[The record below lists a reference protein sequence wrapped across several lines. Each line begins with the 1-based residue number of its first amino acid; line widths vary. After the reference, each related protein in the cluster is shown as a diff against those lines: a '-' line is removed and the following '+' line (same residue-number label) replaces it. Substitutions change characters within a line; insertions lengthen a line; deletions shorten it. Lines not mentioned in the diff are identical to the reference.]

1 MIILGLGSNMG
12 DRESNIKSAICE
24 LNKQSKITINNIS
37 SLYETKPVG
46 FVNQP
51 NFLNLVISINTIL
64 NPYELLTECLHA
76 EHQLGRVRKQR
87 WGPRNIDIDI
97 LVYHSHIIRDEV
109 LQLPHLRLHE
119 RAFVLIPLQEIAYD
133 LPVYQGLTSKELLQ
147 TMNDIDDVVFYKKMN
162 LDFL

>member
-12 DRESNIKSAICE
+12 DRERYIKSAISE
-24 LNKQSKITINNIS
+24 LDKQSKITINNIS

-51 NFLNLVISINTIL
+51 NFLNLVISINTML
-64 NPYELLTECLHA
+64 NPYELLTECLHV

-109 LQLPHLRLHE
+109 LQLPHPRLHE

-147 TMNDIDDVVFYKKMN
+147 TMNDVDDVVFYKKIN

>member
-24 LNKQSKITINNIS
+24 LNKQSKITINKIS

-46 FVNQP
+46 FVNQS
-51 NFLNLVISINTIL
+51 NFLNLVISINTML
-64 NPYELLTECLHA
+64 NPHELLTECLHA
-76 EHQLGRVRKQR
+76 EYQLGRIRKQR

-97 LVYHSHIIRDEV
+97 LVYHSHIIKDEV
-109 LQLPHLRLHE
+109 LQLPHPRLHE
-119 RAFVLIPLQEIAYD
+119 RSFVLIPLQEIAYD
-133 LPVYQGLTSKELLQ
+133 LPVYQGLTSKDLLQ
-147 TMNDIDDVVFYKKMN
+147 TMNANDDVILYKKMN

>member
-24 LNKQSKITINNIS
+24 LNKQSKITINKIS

-51 NFLNLVISINTIL
+51 NFLNLVISINTML
-64 NPYELLTECLHA
+64 NPHELLTECLHA
-76 EHQLGRVRKQR
+76 EYQLGRIRKQR

-97 LVYHSHIIRDEV
+97 LVYHSHIIKDEV
-109 LQLPHLRLHE
+109 LQLPHPRLHE
-119 RAFVLIPLQEIAYD
+119 RSFVLIPLQEIAYD
-133 LPVYQGLTSKELLQ
+133 LPVYQGLTSKDLLQ
-147 TMNDIDDVVFYKKMN
+147 TMNANDDVILYKKMN